1 MKKIS
6 RIFYLNQWKK
16 SASKKFFFRKSPIDD
31 KIINYA
37 ESNNND
43 IQKTILSAKI
53 GLKNNKELKF
63 IERKKFLY
71 KIYTNIKKNYKILA
85 KLEALETGKNI
96 DDARKE
102 ILHSAKIWLYASKF
116 IKNNSFSKK
125 LDKNHKAIVNFEPVG
140 IVALIVPWNFPF
152 VVMSERL
159 PFIIAAGNSVIIKPS
174 EYASQ
179 SLMYL
184 MNIVKKVNLPI
195 GIANLVTGS
204 GPKAGFLLTNNKNVN
219 MISFTGSTFIGKKI
233 MKNSANQIKRLSLEL
248 GGKNSFIVLSDANIE
263 KTINI
268 IINSFL
274 GNAGQSCV
282 STSRLFVDN
291 KIKKLLIKKLL
302 EKLNS
307 IKNFKKIYGLIS
319 TEKQFQI
326 IEKILKKN
334 IKFKKKLI
342 FGSLNLSTK
351 NFIRP
356 IVFCDLP
363 EKNIVNKMELFGP
376 ILSINSF
383 KKIDEAIDK
392 ANLTNYGL
400 SAVICGNSQK
410 NNIKI
415 ASKLDVGRIWINESV
430 KVNFPSLPIGGYKE
444 SGLNRESGNEG
455 VRTYSEIKSIIIKQ

>member
-1 MKKIS
+1 
-6 RIFYLNQWKK
+6 
-16 SASKKFFFRKSPIDD
+16 
-31 KIINYA
+31 
-37 ESNNND
+37 
-43 IQKTILSAKI
+43 
-53 GLKNNKELKF
+53 
-63 IERKKFLY
+63 
-71 KIYTNIKKNYKILA
+71 
-85 KLEALETGKNI
+85 
-96 DDARKE
+96 
-102 ILHSAKIWLYASKF
+102 
-116 IKNNSFSKK
+116 
-125 LDKNHKAIVNFEPVG
+125 
-140 IVALIVPWNFPF
+140 
-152 VVMSERL
+152 
-159 PFIIAAGNSVIIKPS
+159 
-174 EYASQ
+174 
-179 SLMYL
+179 
-184 MNIVKKVNLPI
+184 
-195 GIANLVTGS
+195 
-204 GPKAGFLLTNNKNVN
+204 
-219 MISFTGSTFIGKKI
+219 
-233 MKNSANQIKRLSLEL
+233 
-248 GGKNSFIVLSDANIE
+248 
-263 KTINI
+263 
-268 IINSFL
+268 
-274 GNAGQSCV
+274 
-282 STSRLFVDN
+282 LFVEN

-307 IKNFKKIYGLIS
+307 IKNFKKIYGLVS

-415 ASKLDVGRIWINESV
+415 ASKLNVGRIWINESV